1 MQFSFDRRSSNAES
15 SQSADGGDEKLRKA
29 IERNRAKMAKRQMRA
44 SGSTPGSAQ
53 RAPQGASQGTAQRA
67 PQRAAQRAQQRPA
80 RPQRAAAP
88 KSAAP
93 QRSLADKLRGAGMP
107 GKKAPESVGA
117 PSASQ
122 SLIDKMRARRGGAS
136 ADVPPQAPPAP
147 KTTRRRQVTD
157 PNKIEMAEPIRS
169 RTSAPATVAYSDTT
183 PVKAPARSTVKAK
196 RTVKTKSKKGAGIAA
211 WAVKGT
217 WAFCAFLLLRLIFS
231 EGGVIE
237 YYDKKSALDQKNY
250 ELETLKNENVSL
262 MEELELIRSN
272 SRYQKKL
279 VRDHLGYIARDEY
292 LILFP
297 ESSKRSRRRG
307 LTSI

>member
-1 MQFSFDRRSSNAES
+1 LQFSFDRRSSNAEEN
-15 SQSADGGDEKLRKA
+15 QAAAGGDEKLRKA

-44 SGSTPGSAQ
+44 SGSAPSGA
-53 RAPQGASQGTAQRA
+53 APQKA
-67 PQRAAQRAQQRPA
+67 
-80 RPQRAAAP
+80 
-88 KSAAP
+88 AAP
-93 QRSLADKLRGAGMP
+93 QRSLADKLRSSGMPGMP
-107 GKKAPESVGA
+107 GKKAPESVAAPGRSARAPRPTRPARQAGA
-117 PSASQ
+117 EQSASQ

-136 ADVPPQAPPAP
+136 EMPPKAPAP
-147 KTTRRRQVTD
+147 KAAPSTRRRQVTD

-169 RTSAPATVAYSDTT
+169 RTTAPATVAYSDTT
-183 PVKAPARSTVKAK
+183 AVKAPSRTAVKAK
-196 RTVKTKSKKGAGIAA
+196 RTVKTKSKKGGGLAA

-237 YYDKKSALDQKNY
+237 YYDKKSALDQKSY

-297 ESSKRSRRRG
+297 ESSKKSRRRG